1 MSPATGRQR
10 AEVSLAER
18 SDVDAAVAAAT
29 EAFPAWSETSLTRR
43 AAVLFAF
50 RELVRSHL
58 DELAAP

>member
-1 MSPATGRQR
+1 M
-10 AEVSLAER
+10 SLAER